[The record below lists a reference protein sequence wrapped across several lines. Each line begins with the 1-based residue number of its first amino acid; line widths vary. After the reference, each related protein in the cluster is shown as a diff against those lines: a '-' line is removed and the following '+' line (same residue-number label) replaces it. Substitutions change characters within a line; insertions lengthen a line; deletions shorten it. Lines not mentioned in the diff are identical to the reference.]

1 MTKIIHAETEPNI
14 ENESVKHLLTVTK
27 SRVRS
32 LIALLTVSG
41 VNGVTIVIVPLHV
54 VLEI

>member
-1 MTKIIHAETEPNI
+1 MKIIHAVTEPNI

-27 SRVRS
+27 SRLRS